1 MIMKKV
7 HWPKRCCN
15 RSARSL
21 LLRVGVV
28 CLVEYRVNKAL
39 LKGFMWF
46 VMHYIRS
53 PSICHS
59 KTQVQADVSDMST
72 LLMFVLH

>member
-7 HWPKRCCN
+7 HWPNRCCN

-28 CLVEYRVNKAL
+28 CLAGYRVNIAL
-39 LKGFMWF
+39 LTESMWF

-59 KTQVQADVSDMST
+59 NTQVQADVSDIST
-72 LLMFVLH
+72 QLIFVVH